1 MYNLGCN
8 SKSLD
13 DYRLERPTSWER
25 CTWWVCLCKTR
36 QESYFQ
42 SQWGYAAPSRCP
54 LWPGAGRPALPSGT
68 RSRSVPA
75 AWGGSARLTPPPVHW
90 PAPARPGI
98 DGHSEVFKTDRLWAS
113 HVQRHQK
120 FPCFFL
126 TSHWWNMFHALSHHF
141 SAFLRFTNLLPER
154 LQLFFQGL
162 ELCGQLLDE
171 SVSEGIEK
179 YVTTLRSAQA
189 TRQLVRKPWFG
200 PRSEYFKRNNDPDC
214 TYGGG
219 FPRDRH
225 NLALA
230 QKRDSQ
236 TLNPRP
242 HSNAKAKLL
251 RHSYHF

>member
-1 MYNLGCN
+1 MSVPLQNEAGVLLSISVRLRCSFSVSSLTRRRSSSSAFRN
-8 SKSLD
+8 SLSLSACCL
-13 DYRLERPTSWER
+13 RWLCSANSASSSLTRPRKAWHR
-25 CTWWVCLCKTR
+25 R
-36 QESYFQ
+36 
-42 SQWGYAAPSRCP
+42 P
-54 LWPGAGRPALPSGT
+54 LWGIQNRPVMSITCPK
-68 RSRSVPA
+68 
-75 AWGGSARLTPPPVHW
+75 TPKIP
-90 PAPARPGI
+90 
-98 DGHSEVFKTDRLWAS
+98 LLL
-113 HVQRHQK
+113 
-120 FPCFFL
+120 L

-141 SAFLRFTNLLPER
+141 SAFLRFTNLQPEW

-189 TRQLVRKPWFG
+189 TRQLPRKPWFG

-214 TYGGG
+214 THGGG

-230 QKRDSQ
+230 QIRDSQ